1 MKTNYTS
8 ADVAT
13 AEEHVLQAER
23 HVARQ
28 RRIIDKLTRLGRSVV
43 LARES
48 LADFE
53 RALLVHRSHLQ
64 KVRAA

>member
-1 MKTNYTS
+1 MKTKYTS

-28 RRIIDKLTRLGRSVV
+28 RRIIDKLTRLGQSVV

-48 LADFE
+48 LAEFE
-53 RALLVHRSHLQ
+53 RALLVHRGHLQ
-64 KVRAA
+64 KVKAA